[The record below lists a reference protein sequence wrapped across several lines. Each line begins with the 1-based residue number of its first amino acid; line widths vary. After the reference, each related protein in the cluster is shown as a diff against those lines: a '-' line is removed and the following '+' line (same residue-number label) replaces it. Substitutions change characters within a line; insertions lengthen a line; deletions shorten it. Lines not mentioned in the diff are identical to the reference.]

1 MEVKK
6 KAGLPSG
13 FFYKKNKSEHKN
25 IKKMAQC
32 ISPFYKKETGLSFP
46 CGKCYPCKAR
56 RVSGWSFRL
65 MQEAKRS
72 DSALFITLT
81 YNNDTVPI
89 TSKGYM
95 TLNKRDV
102 QLFLKRLR
110 IYSVRSKKTRALPK
124 ASSLLSKNNK
134 QKTPQKNNKKQILKT
149 KIKYYLAGEYGG
161 KTDRPHYHIILFNSN
176 FDDVE
181 ATWLKGDVHYG
192 ELSEASAAYT
202 LKYISKDTRI
212 PLHKND
218 DRQPEFSLMS
228 KGLGSNY
235 LTPQIISYH
244 KKALVERFYLTVPGG
259 HKIAI
264 PRYYKKKIYT
274 DLQLQL
280 IGYQIGEN
288 AIKNYAEKNYEEK
301 LDFLKRE
308 EQLTSYYASI
318 NKESRTTVL

>member
-1 MEVKK
+1 
-6 KAGLPSG
+6 
-13 FFYKKNKSEHKN
+13 
-25 IKKMAQC
+25 MAQC
-32 ISPFYKKETGLSFP
+32 ISPFYKKDTGLSFP

-72 DSALFITLT
+72 ESALFITLT

-89 TSKGYM
+89 TGKGYM

-110 IYSVRSKKTRALPK
+110 IYSVRSKKYRGLA
-124 ASSLLSKNNK
+124 ASCKPRHNK
-134 QKTPQKNNKKQILKT
+134 QNTSTNPPKQKQKLKLKS

-161 KTDRPHYHIILFNSN
+161 KTDRPHYHLIIFNST
-176 FDDVE
+176 FEDIE
-181 ATWLKGDVHYG
+181 ATWLKGSVWYG

-212 PLHKND
+212 PMHKND
-218 DRQPEFSLMS
+218 DRTPEFSLMS
-228 KGLGSNY
+228 KRLGDNY
-235 LTPQIISYH
+235 LTPQIIRYH
-244 KKALVERFYLTVPGG
+244 KKALIERFYLTVPGG
-259 HKIAI
+259 NKIAI

-280 IGYQIGEN
+280 IGYQMGEN
-288 AIKNYAEKNYEEK
+288 AIKNYTEKNYEEK
-301 LDFLKRE
+301 LDFLKHE
-308 EQLTSYYASI
+308 EQLTAYYASI

>member
-1 MEVKK
+1 
-6 KAGLPSG
+6 
-13 FFYKKNKSEHKN
+13 
-25 IKKMAQC
+25 MAQC

-176 FDDVE
+176 FDHVE

-228 KGLGSNY
+228 KGLGANY
-235 LTPQIISYH
+235 LTPEIISYH
-244 KKALVERFYLTVPGG
+244 QKGGIDRFYLTAPGG
-259 HKIAI
+259 HKLAI
-264 PRYYKKKIYT
+264 PRYYKRKIWPDIEVINQNGEKIYKT
-274 DLQLQL
+274 NMQLQL
-280 IGYQIGEN
+280 IGNQFFEN
-288 AIKNYAEKNYEEK
+288 AIKNYTEKNYEEK